1 MLQAGAANVLQWAIG
16 AVRKAG
22 HVSIIG
28 VYGPPWNLVPIGV
41 AMNKGLTLRGAQCSV
56 RRYMPH
62 LLEHIRAGRIDA
74 KAVISHRLPL
84 DDGPKGYHM
93 FANKQDDCIK
103 CVLLPNGGLA

>member
-1 MLQAGAANVLQWAIG
+1 VLQWAIG

-22 HVSIIG
+22 NVSIIG

-84 DDGPKGYHM
+84 DDAAKGYHM
-93 FANKQDDCIK
+93 FANKQDDCLK
-103 CVLLPNGGLA
+103 CVLLPNGGAA